1 MIVSTNGS
9 ISKEIA
15 SADVDCVDEL
25 LRTRLQEKQDE
36 LLAWVNEWHLIDMHA
51 LVFVMETTLTLLRSQ
66 MSPLDEKL
74 LERLHTTFCGVA
86 VKREGN
92 HET

>member
-1 MIVSTNGS
+1 MSTVSTSFCGRACRR
-9 ISKEIA
+9 SKT
-15 SADVDCVDEL
+15 SCS
-25 LRTRLQEKQDE
+25 
-36 LLAWVNEWHLIDMHA
+36 WVNEWHLIDMHA

-74 LERLHTTFCGVA
+74 LERLHTTFCSVA
-86 VKREGN
+86 GAEPVLKREGN